1 MRFCLLIGRFRTP
14 DEQINYPSKAYMRYK
29 TAHRLGNFKTLKTE
43 VQMRASRKTLT
54 IKVLALILFGQM
66 KSICNI
72 CDGISSLHLT
82 GLGGEGAMIERQT

>member
-1 MRFCLLIGRFRTP
+1 MRFCLLIRRFRTP

-29 TAHRLGNFKTLKTE
+29 TAHRPGSFKTGQ
-43 VQMRASRKTLT
+43 VRASRKTLT

>member
-14 DEQINYPSKAYMRYK
+14 DKQINYPSKAYMRYK
-29 TAHRLGNFKTLKTE
+29 TAHRLGNLKTGQ
-43 VQMRASRKTLT
+43 VRASRNTLT
-54 IKVLALILFGQM
+54 INLLISILFGQM

-72 CDGISSLHLT
+72 CDGIFSLHLT